1 MHRTVASIVVL
12 ALWLSLSAMT
22 QTRNTASTNKVK
34 SFDHLVINVSDMER
48 ALAFYKR
55 LGFTLINED
64 GWRKGQGQV
73 SIKIGENEKINIH
86 KQDVLGP
93 QNKPQDI
100 GLNDKFNLAY
110 IPLAGDADF
119 CLVWGG
125 TIQQAQQHLRDRGVD
140 HVSSPRNVTVWCSR
154 WRMLNDSG
162 IFRLAQVQ
170 RAFVSFFVNASRTC
184 GGTNALTSPPSRAIS
199 LTMRELRKV

>member
-1 MHRTVASIVVL
+1 MHRTVASIVMM
-12 ALWLSLSAMT
+12 ALWLSPSAIA
-22 QTRNTASTNKVK
+22 QTKNTASTNKVK

-64 GWRKGQGQV
+64 GWRKGQGP
-73 SIKIGENEKINIH
+73 IRIGENQKINIH
-86 KQDVLGP
+86 KQDVVGP

-100 GLNDKFNLAY
+100 GANDRFTLAY

-125 TIQQAQQHLRDRGVD
+125 TIQEAQQHLRDSGVD
-140 HVSSPRNVTVWCSR
+140 HISSPRNVTGARGPATSVY
-154 WRMLNDSG
+154 
-162 IFRLAQVQ
+162 FRDPDGNLWE
-170 RAFVSFFVNASRTC
+170 FVVYTQ
-184 GGTNALTSPPSRAIS
+184 
-199 LTMRELRKV
+199 

>member
-1 MHRTVASIVVL
+1 MHIMVASIVVL
-12 ALWLSLSAMT
+12 ALWSLPSAMA
-22 QTRNTASTNKVK
+22 QTKNTASTNKVK

-55 LGFTLINED
+55 LGFPLINED
-64 GWRKGQGQV
+64 GWRRGQGQV
-73 SIKIGENEKINIH
+73 SIKIGDNQKINIH

-100 GLNDKFNLAY
+100 GPNDKFNLAY

-125 TIQQAQQHLRDRGVD
+125 TIQEAQQHLRDSGVD
-140 HVSSPRNVTVWCSR
+140 HISAPRNVTGARGPATSVYFR
-154 WRMLNDSG
+154 DPDG
-162 IFRLAQVQ
+162 IQLELWQ
-170 RAFVSFFVNASRTC
+170 R
-184 GGTNALTSPPSRAIS
+184 PPEPPNSAAIS
-199 LTMRELRKV
+199 AR

>member
-1 MHRTVASIVVL
+1 MHRMAASIIVL
-12 ALWLSLSAMT
+12 TVWFSPSAMA
-22 QTRNTASTNKVK
+22 QTRNTTSTNKVK

-64 GWRKGQGQV
+64 GLRKGQGQV

-125 TIQQAQQHLRDRGVD
+125 TIQEAQQHLRDSGVD
-140 HVSSPRNVTVWCSR
+140 RVSSPRNVTGARGPATSVY
-154 WRMLNDSG
+154 
-162 IFRLAQVQ
+162 FRDPDGNLWE
-170 RAFVSFFVNASRTC
+170 FVVY
-184 GGTNALTSPPSRAIS
+184 PQ
-199 LTMRELRKV
+199 

>member
-1 MHRTVASIVVL
+1 MHRMAANIILL
-12 ALWLSLSAMT
+12 AVWFSPSAMA
-22 QTRNTASTNKVK
+22 QTRNTTSTNKVK

-55 LGFTLINED
+55 LAFTLINED

-73 SIKIGENEKINIH
+73 SIKIGENQKINIH

-93 QNKPQDI
+93 QNKAQDI
-100 GLNDKFNLAY
+100 GPNDKFNLAY

-125 TIQQAQQHLRDRGVD
+125 TILEAQQHLLDSGVD
-140 HVSSPRNVTVWCSR
+140 HVSAPRNVTGARGPATSVY
-154 WRMLNDSG
+154 
-162 IFRLAQVQ
+162 FRDPDGNLWE
-170 RAFVSFFVNASRTC
+170 FVVY
-184 GGTNALTSPPSRAIS
+184 PQ
-199 LTMRELRKV
+199 